1 MLILVAKA
9 PSVNL
14 DIINDILTL
23 TAEERQRSF
32 YRCTSVKG
40 QEIKLNLKR
49 GTTLKNGDVLM
60 SARDETGQIAYI
72 QIKAKPEPVITVTAS
87 EPLHLLQAAYHL
99 GNRHIALEI
108 QPTYLRLSPDSVL
121 QAMLEQMP
129 VNLTEEIVP
138 FHPEAGAYRH
148 GHT

>member
-1 MLILVAKA
+1 MLTLVAKA
-9 PSVNL
+9 PLVNL

-32 YRCTSVKG
+32 YRCTSFKG

-49 GTTLKNGDVLM
+49 GTTLKDGDVLM
-60 SARDETGQIAYI
+60 SAGDETGQSTYI

-87 EPLHLLQAAYHL
+87 ESIYLLQAAYHL

-108 QPTYLRLSPDSVL
+108 QPTYLRLSPDPVL
-121 QAMLEQMP
+121 QAMLEKMP
-129 VNLTEEIVP
+129 VNLTEEIAP
-138 FHPEAGAYRH
+138 FHPEAGAYSH
-148 GHT
+148 HN